1 MPLFKTTSEVRKYL
15 LVDSNMEFETLLT
28 YINEAEEK
36 FVKSLLGDLYPVLL
50 ADYTDHTDAEGND
63 VNMNPDNL
71 LLLPYVQRALAYYTG
86 YQSVTHIG
94 VSLGE
99 AGIQEQ
105 FGANSRP
112 APRWKTRDLKV
123 EYINQGDQWADSL
136 LEYLEEN
143 ASPLK
148 YNDWF
153 ADEKAN
159 TAMQGFIVYKT
170 SIASQYIDIN
180 ESRRVF
186 LRLKKRI
193 REIEQGE
200 IKRLLC
206 VDQYD
211 EIVTQIK
218 TGSLSANNT
227 ALINLLESYIS
238 KKALWLTIPSIRVS
252 VTDEGVTIHS
262 SNDSVVQKSSA
273 QEKEVNALLDRLKL
287 GDFGYEGD
295 WQKVEQFIID
305 NIANYPLI
313 EASTCW
319 TIRSTTLP
327 RYKVDNDPCN
337 KHFSV

>member
-1 MPLFKTTSEVRKYL
+1 MPLFKTTTEVRKYL
-15 LVDSNMEFETLLT
+15 LVDENMQFSTLLT
-28 YINEAEEK
+28 YIKEAEDK
-36 FVKSLLGDLYPVLL
+36 FIKGLLGALYPVLL
-50 ADYTDHTDAEGND
+50 ADYTDHTDAEGNNVD
-63 VNMNPDNL
+63 MNNDNL
-71 LLLPYVQRALAYYTG
+71 ALLPFVQRALAYYTG

-112 APRWKTRDLKV
+112 APRWKTRELKLD
-123 EYINQGDQWADSL
+123 YINQADQWADDL
-136 LEYLEEN
+136 LEFLEEN
-143 ASPLK
+143 ATSSK
-148 YNDWF
+148 YNDWYS
-153 ADEKAN
+153 DSDAN

-193 REIEQGE
+193 REIEQNE
-200 IKRLLC
+200 VKRLLC
-206 VDQYD
+206 ADQYD
-211 EIVTQIK
+211 EIVQQIK
-218 TGSLSANNT
+218 TGSLTDSNT
-227 ALINLLESYIS
+227 ALINLLQPYIS

-262 SNDSVVQKSSA
+262 TNDSVVQKASA
-273 QEKEVNALLDRLKL
+273 QEKEVNNLLDALKC
-287 GDFGYEGD
+287 GDYGYDAD
-295 WQKVEQFIID
+295 WQKVDQFIVD
-305 NIANYPLI
+305 NISNYPLI
-313 EASTCW
+313 EASPCYTSK
-319 TIRSTTLP
+319 STTVP